1 MVEMLGA
8 PRAISVA
15 RLDYNDLVIVGEQM
29 DFGGGARRDTAV
41 HESGHAVAR
50 VLSIGRVGITNENAI
65 RWIEMDEGTPHCSVF
80 ELPLGMPGLKE
91 FGEREG
97 IKEGMPWTAEQWRKL
112 FSFMSIDP
120 LEWASVRLFEL
131 AAGAAAQAKFAG
143 ASFGLV
149 WHDYG
154 CSDDRQNVIETCQRI
169 GLNGSE
175 ATRLFAERAEE
186 ACTVLDKSHVWRAVL
201 TLAERLP
208 AAGRIP
214 GDTVV
219 SIIKNALQVV

>member
-1 MVEMLGA
+1 
-8 PRAISVA
+8 
-15 RLDYNDLVIVGEQM
+15 M
-29 DFGGGARRDTAV
+29 DFGGSARRDTAV

-97 IKEGMPWTAEQWRKL
+97 IREGTPWTVEQWRKL

-120 LEWASVRLFEL
+120 LEWASVRVFEL
-131 AAGAAAQAKFAG
+131 TAGAAAQAKFID
-143 ASFGLV
+143 ASFGSV

-175 ATRLFAERAEE
+175 ATRLFAARAEE
-186 ACTVLDKSHVWRAVL
+186 ACIAVDKTDVWRAVL
-201 TLAERLP
+201 ALAERLP
-208 AAGRIP
+208 TTGRMP
-214 GDTVV
+214 GNTVI
-219 SIIKNALQVV
+219 SIVQNALRAS

>member
-1 MVEMLGA
+1 
-8 PRAISVA
+8 
-15 RLDYNDLVIVGEQM
+15 M
-29 DFGGGARRDTAV
+29 DFGGGARRVTAV
-41 HESGHAVAR
+41 HEAGHAVAR

-91 FGEREG
+91 YGEREG
-97 IKEGMPWTAEQWRKL
+97 IREGTPWTVEQWRKL
-112 FSFMSIDP
+112 FSFMGIDP

-131 AAGAAAQAKFAG
+131 TAGAAAQAKLTG

-175 ATRLFAERAEE
+175 ATKLFAERAEE
-186 ACTVLDKSHVWRAVL
+186 ACIVMDKTGVWRAVV

-208 AAGRIP
+208 ITGRMP
-214 GDTVV
+214 GDNVI
-219 SIIKNALQVV
+219 SIVQNALRAV